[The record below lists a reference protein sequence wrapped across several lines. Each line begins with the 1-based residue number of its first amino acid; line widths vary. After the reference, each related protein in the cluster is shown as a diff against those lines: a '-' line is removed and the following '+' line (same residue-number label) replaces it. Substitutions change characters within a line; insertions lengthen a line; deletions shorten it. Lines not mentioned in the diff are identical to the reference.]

1 MSTPKNA
8 RIVRSF
14 LRIEFVG
21 AEIILFK
28 DRFVDIV
35 LRLYRQLLVESVLI
49 LHLQTI
55 NVLTA

>member
-1 MSTPKNA
+1 MSIPRNA
-8 RIVRSF
+8 RIVLSF

-49 LHLQTI
+49 LHLQTT

>member
-8 RIVRSF
+8 RIVLSY
-14 LRIEFVG
+14 LRIEFVD

-28 DRFVDIV
+28 DLFVEIV
-35 LRLYRQLLVESVLI
+35 RRLYLQLLVECALI